1 LALLAG
7 TGLVY
12 GYEYLSDMT
21 RTPEEASELAGA
33 PVLAAIPVARASRA
47 RRRLIEGG
55 EAQPLDNEGYRLIRT
70 NVQFASIDHPP
81 RTLLVTSAL
90 PGEGKTTTASNLGL
104 AFAEGGNLVI
114 LVDGDLRRPSLHH
127 VFDTR
132 SANGLTNLIL
142 SLQPNGHRPGHEV
155 YRNLSVVP
163 SGPLPPNP
171 ADILGSTRM
180 VDLVGELREKAD
192 VVIIDAPPV
201 LAASDA
207 AILSTVVDG
216 VILVIDINKTKR
228 REIRRAREAIEAV
241 NGKIIGIVV
250 NRFRIRDR
258 TYYYEYAESYGAN
271 KTSGR
276 PPESRDA
283 GPPLPSSLTGQ
294 G

>member
-1 LALLAG
+1 
-7 TGLVY
+7 
-12 GYEYLSDMT
+12 
-21 RTPEEASELAGA
+21 
-33 PVLAAIPVARASRA
+33 
-47 RRRLIEGG
+47 
-55 EAQPLDNEGYRLIRT
+55 
-70 NVQFASIDHPP
+70 
-81 RTLLVTSAL
+81 
-90 PGEGKTTTASNLGL
+90 
-104 AFAEGGNLVI
+104 
-114 LVDGDLRRPSLHH
+114 
-127 VFDTR
+127 
-132 SANGLTNLIL
+132 
-142 SLQPNGHRPGHEV
+142 
-155 YRNLSVVP
+155 
-163 SGPLPPNP
+163 
-171 ADILGSTRM
+171 M